1 MQGGIDMG
9 DYNNPNENNNN
20 QPNNSDPNQTP
31 NGQPGYQPPQP
42 DQPQY
47 QSSNQPVNPD
57 PNGYQQNN
65 QNPYQNNPYQ
75 NNPYQNTPYQNNPN
89 QYNQYQQYQAPV
101 QPQSNGMAV
110 GALIC
115 GIIGFIL
122 SCCLWYI
129 AIPLS
134 IAGLVLGILVLKNK
148 KGGKTLAI
156 VGIILCAIT
165 MIIGI
170 FAAIMVI
177 AVASNPEFSNM
188 YQDMLNEIQ
197 SSY

>member
-1 MQGGIDMG
+1 
-9 DYNNPNENNNN
+9 
-20 QPNNSDPNQTP
+20 
-31 NGQPGYQPPQP
+31 
-42 DQPQY
+42 
-47 QSSNQPVNPD
+47 
-57 PNGYQQNN
+57 
-65 QNPYQNNPYQ
+65 
-75 NNPYQNTPYQNNPN
+75 
-89 QYNQYQQYQAPV
+89 
-101 QPQSNGMAV
+101 MAV
-110 GALIC
+110 GSLIC

-156 VGIILCAIT
+156 IGIILCAIT
-165 MIIGI
+165 IIIGI
-170 FAAIMVI
+170 FAAIMLI
-177 AVASNPEFSNM
+177 AVASNPEFSNL

>member
-1 MQGGIDMG
+1 MG

-42 DQPQY
+42 EQPQY
-47 QSSNQPVNPD
+47 QSNNQQVNPN

-65 QNPYQNNPYQ
+65 QNPYQNNSYQNNTYQ

-89 QYNQYQQYQAPV
+89 QYNQYQQYQTPV

-122 SCCLWYI
+122 SCCLWYV

>member
-1 MQGGIDMG
+1 MG
-9 DYNNPNENNNN
+9 DYNNPNENNN
-20 QPNNSDPNQTP
+20 QPNQSDPNQSP
-31 NGQPGYQPPQP
+31 NGQPGYQPPRP
-42 DQPQY
+42 EPPQY
-47 QSSNQPVNPD
+47 QSNNQPQYNQD
-57 PNGYQQNN
+57 PNGANQNN
-65 QNPYQNNPYQ
+65 QNQYQGNPYQNNSYQNNPYQ
-75 NNPYQNTPYQNNPN
+75 NN
-89 QYNQYQQYQAPV
+89 QYQQYQTPV

-156 VGIILCAIT
+156 IGIILCAIT
-165 MIIGI
+165 IIIGI

-177 AVASNPEFSNM
+177 AVASNPEFSNL

>member
-1 MQGGIDMG
+1 MG
-9 DYNNPNENNNN
+9 DYNNPNENNNQMN
-20 QPNNSDPNQTP
+20 HSDPNQTP

-42 DQPQY
+42 EPPQY
-47 QSSNQPVNPD
+47 QSNNNNQQYNQD
-57 PNGYQQNN
+57 PSGASQNN
-65 QNPYQNNPYQ
+65 QNSYQGNSYQNNPSQNNQYQNNPYQ
-75 NNPYQNTPYQNNPN
+75 NNPYQ
-89 QYNQYQQYQAPV
+89 YQQYQTPT

-156 VGIILCAIT
+156 IGIILCAIT
-165 MIIGI
+165 IIIGV
-170 FAAIMVI
+170 FAAIMLI
-177 AVASNPEFSNM
+177 AVASNPEFGNL
-188 YQDMLNEIQ
+188 YQNMLNDIQ